1 MLLDLAGITLRL
13 CSKSSKIS
21 GSGMFDKLRDLFK
34 SEKKLSPGLKGR
46 IDKLEEII
54 EIPIDNPFIFVQA
67 LRHRSTLVDNE
78 FGPTDS
84 YERLEFLGDAV
95 LDLIV
100 TEIIFDLFPEKN
112 EGFLTKLRAKLV
124 KGDTLAMFARQLRL
138 NKLMLLADQVKG
150 QGIENSKSILADI
163 FEALIGAL
171 YLDAGYQPASQ
182 FVRKIIGRYIDFDT
196 IITTLDNYKSLLL
209 EFAQARQMEI
219 PTYSLVSERGPGHDK
234 TFEIEVFVD
243 KKPIS
248 KGLGKSKKEAEQKA
262 AHRALEILQ
271 EKTPDD

>member
-1 MLLDLAGITLRL
+1 
-13 CSKSSKIS
+13 
-21 GSGMFDKLRDLFK
+21 MFEKLRTLFK
-34 SEKKLSPGLKGR
+34 SEKKLSPKLKKR
-46 IDKLEEII
+46 IDKLERII
-54 EIPIDNPFIFVQA
+54 ETPIENPFIYIQA
-67 LRHRSTLVDNE
+67 LRHRSTLVEND

-124 KGDTLAMFARQLRL
+124 KGDTLAMFARKLQL
-138 NKLMLLADQVKG
+138 NKLMLLADQVQG
-150 QGIENSKSILADI
+150 QGIENSKSILADV

-171 YLDAGYQPASQ
+171 YLDAGYQPVSQ
-182 FVRKIIGRYIDFDT
+182 FVRRIINRHIDFDT
-196 IITTLDNYKSLLL
+196 ITTALDNYKSLLL

-234 TFEIEVFVD
+234 TFETEVYVD
-243 KKPIS
+243 EQPIA
-248 KGLGKSKKEAEQKA
+248 KGMGKSKKEAEQNAACKA
-262 AHRALEILQ
+262 LKIFKKDNEYI
-271 EKTPDD
+271 

>member
-1 MLLDLAGITLRL
+1 
-13 CSKSSKIS
+13 
-21 GSGMFDKLRDLFK
+21 MFEKLRALFK
-34 SEKKLSPGLKGR
+34 SEKKLSPKLKKR
-46 IDKLEEII
+46 IDKLERII
-54 EIPIDNPFIFVQA
+54 ETPVDNPFIYVQA
-67 LRHRSTLVDNE
+67 LRHRSTLVEND

-124 KGDTLAMFARQLRL
+124 KGDTLAMFAQKLQL
-138 NKLMLLADQVKG
+138 NQLMLLADQVQG
-150 QGIENSKSILADI
+150 QGIENSKSILADV

-171 YLDAGYQPASQ
+171 YLDAGYKPVSQ
-182 FVRKIIGRYIDFDT
+182 FVRKIIDRHIDFDT
-196 IITTLDNYKSLLL
+196 ITTTLDNYKSLLL

-234 TFEIEVFVD
+234 TFEIEVYVD
-243 KKPIS
+243 EKPVA
-248 KGLGKSKKEAEQKA
+248 KGVGKSKKEAEQNA
-262 AHRALEILQ
+262 ARKALEKIN
-271 EKTPDD
+271 KR